1 MKGARK
7 TRPKVELQPKYYAG
21 CMRAKIQFLQVL
33 NVLLHL
39 KTATR
44 NWPDN
49 ASCLFFSHSGMR
61 RWPPSIF
68 NWNWSW
74 RKKNRTEKPCSCN
87 NDYSPA
93 RVKRCWD
100 TNKKLYISNALQEIK
115 ATQSVIVN
123 AAPFEKGQNKLS
135 AVQRIP
141 FKNNRGK
148 MATAICIMTGPN
160 RIIIRDCLCML
171 HCCLMK
177 MQPFICRL
185 QD

>member
-1 MKGARK
+1 MQEKLGLKSNCNQNTTPVACAQRFNFFQYWMYCYTWK
-7 TRPKVELQPKYYAG
+7 LLQGTGQIMLLACSSLILVCAADLLLFSTETEVEE
-21 CMRAKIQFLQVL
+21 
-33 NVLLHL
+33 
-39 KTATR
+39 
-44 NWPDN
+44 
-49 ASCLFFSHSGMR
+49 
-61 RWPPSIF
+61 
-68 NWNWSW
+68 
-74 RKKNRTEKPCSCN
+74 KKNRTEKPCSCN